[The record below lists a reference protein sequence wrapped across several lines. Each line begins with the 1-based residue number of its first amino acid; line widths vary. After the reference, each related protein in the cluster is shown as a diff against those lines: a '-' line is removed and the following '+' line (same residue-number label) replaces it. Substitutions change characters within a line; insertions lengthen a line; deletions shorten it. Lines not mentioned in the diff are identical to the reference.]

1 MYTVKNKRVIKRP
14 NELTNRQLFD
24 RAFKAL
30 GLSNEQI
37 KTLYDEF
44 KSDMNSLKNI
54 SLEELQHFGLSKQ
67 MAYSVAS
74 LIEILCVRLKDIP
87 EKTDPIMSSQQMAK
101 RLVASYGELNQE
113 HLVAIY
119 LDTQNRIIAEKVIFK
134 GSVRRSVAE
143 PREILHYGVKYMAT
157 SLVVTHNHPSG
168 ETYPSR
174 NDVAFTD
181 KLRRACKDLGID
193 FLDHIIVGKSDYYS
207 FREEMELVD

>member
-1 MYTVKNKRVIKRP
+1 MYTVKNKRVVKRP

-37 KTLYDEF
+37 KALYDEF

-74 LIEILCVRLKDIP
+74 LIELLCVRSKDIT
-87 EKTDPIMSSQQMAK
+87 EKPDPIMSSQQMAK
-101 RLVASYGELNQE
+101 RVVATYGELNQE

-181 KLRRACKDLGID
+181 KMRRACKDLGID

-207 FREEMELVD
+207 FREEMEFVD

>member
-1 MYTVKNKRVIKRP
+1 MYTVKNKRVVKRP

-24 RAFKAL
+24 RAFRAL
-30 GLSNEQI
+30 GLSNGQI

-44 KSDMNSLKNI
+44 KDDNSLKNI

-74 LIEILCVRLKDIP
+74 LIELLCVRSKDIP

-101 RLVASYGELNQE
+101 RLMASYGDLNQE

-119 LDTQNRIIAEKVIFK
+119 LDTQNRIIAEKVIFI

-181 KLRRACKDLGID
+181 KMRRACKDLGID

>member
-1 MYTVKNKRVIKRP
+1 
-14 NELTNRQLFD
+14 
-24 RAFKAL
+24 
-30 GLSNEQI
+30 
-37 KTLYDEF
+37 
-44 KSDMNSLKNI
+44 
-54 SLEELQHFGLSKQ
+54 
-67 MAYSVAS
+67 
-74 LIEILCVRLKDIP
+74 
-87 EKTDPIMSSQQMAK
+87 MSSQQMAK
-101 RLVASYGELNQE
+101 RLMASYGELNQE

-119 LDTQNRIIAEKVIFK
+119 LDTQNRIIAEKVIFI

-181 KLRRACKDLGID
+181 KMRRACKDLGID

>member
-1 MYTVKNKRVIKRP
+1 MYIKNKRVAKRP
-14 NELTNRQLFD
+14 NELTNRQLFG
-24 RAFKAL
+24 RAFRVL
-30 GLSNEQI
+30 
-37 KTLYDEF
+37 
-44 KSDMNSLKNI
+44 
-54 SLEELQHFGLSKQ
+54 GLSKQ

-74 LIEILCVRLKDIP
+74 LIELLCVRSKDIP

-101 RLVASYGELNQE
+101 RLMASYGELNQE

-119 LDTQNRIIAEKVIFK
+119 LDTQNRIIAEKVIFI

-168 ETYPSR
+168 GAYPSR

-181 KLRRACKDLGID
+181 KLRRSCKDLGIE
-193 FLDHIIVGKSDYYS
+193 FLDHIIVCKSEYYS

>member
-1 MYTVKNKRVIKRP
+1 MYTVKNKRVVKRP

-24 RAFKAL
+24 RAFRAL

-37 KTLYDEF
+37 KALYDEF

-74 LIEILCVRLKDIP
+74 LIELLCVRSKDIP

-101 RLVASYGELNQE
+101 RLVASYGDLNQE

-181 KLRRACKDLGID
+181 KMRRACKDLGID

>member
-1 MYTVKNKRVIKRP
+1 MYTVKNKRVVKRP

-37 KTLYDEF
+37 KALYDEF

-67 MAYSVAS
+67 MAYSVAA
-74 LIEILCVRLKDIP
+74 LIELLCVRSKDIP

-101 RLVASYGELNQE
+101 RLVASYGDLNQE

>member
-1 MYTVKNKRVIKRP
+1 
-14 NELTNRQLFD
+14 
-24 RAFKAL
+24 
-30 GLSNEQI
+30 
-37 KTLYDEF
+37 
-44 KSDMNSLKNI
+44 MNSLKNI

-74 LIEILCVRLKDIP
+74 LIELLCVRSKDIP

-101 RLVASYGELNQE
+101 RLVASYGDLNQE

>member
-1 MYTVKNKRVIKRP
+1 MYTVKNKRVVKRP
-14 NELTNRQLFD
+14 NELTNRQLYD
-24 RAFKAL
+24 RAFRAF

-37 KTLYDEF
+37 KALYDEF
-44 KSDMNSLKNI
+44 KDDNSLKNI

-74 LIEILCVRLKDIP
+74 LIEILCVRSKDIP
-87 EKTDPIMSSQQMAK
+87 EKMAPILSSQQMAK
-101 RLVASYGELNQE
+101 RLMASYGELNQE

-119 LDTQNRIIAEKVIFK
+119 LDTQNHIIAEKIIFK

-207 FREEMELVD
+207 FREEMELID

>member
-1 MYTVKNKRVIKRP
+1 MYTVKNKRVVKRP

-24 RAFKAL
+24 RAFRAL
-30 GLSNEQI
+30 GLSNGQI

-44 KSDMNSLKNI
+44 KDDNSLKNI

-74 LIEILCVRLKDIP
+74 LIELLCVRSKDIP

-101 RLVASYGELNQE
+101 RLMASYGDLNQE

-119 LDTQNRIIAEKVIFK
+119 LDTQNRIIAEKVIFI

-174 NDVAFTD
+174 NDVAFTE
-181 KLRRACKDLGID
+181 KMRRACKDLGID

-207 FREEMELVD
+207 FREEMEFVD

>member
-1 MYTVKNKRVIKRP
+1 MYTVKNKRVTKRP

-24 RAFKAL
+24 RAFRAL
-30 GLSNEQI
+30 GLSNGQI

-74 LIEILCVRLKDIP
+74 LIEILCVRSKDRP
-87 EKTDPIMSSQQMAK
+87 EKTDSIMSSQQMAK
-101 RLVASYGELNQE
+101 RLMDSYGDLNQE